1 MAVTVYRSRQ
11 QQLSALHKIMN
22 NEKLRDRNE
31 LRSGNMTSQFF
42 FSVYPETSW
51 RIQMLMMLLQF
62 YWMAG
67 GTALHEWSVK
77 QMIAWIHL
85 L

>member
-1 MAVTVYRSRQ
+1 MAVTCTDH
-11 QQLSALHKIMN
+11 AN
-22 NEKLRDRNE
+22 NNCQHCIKLRDSNE

-67 GTALHEWSVK
+67 DTALHEWSVK